1 MFLLKSFS
9 ITTLFILVIST
20 ITFSQGITDALR
32 VAEPGL
38 GIGARALGMG
48 NAYNSTSDDASAM
61 FFNPAGLGLI
71 KKLEFMGGIEYYKFN
86 NDATFFGK
94 TTEYSG
100 SSTKL
105 NQLAFAFPFP
115 TVRGSLVFGLAY
127 NGAKNLTNYM
137 SFDGYNPGNNS
148 LIQASESGELDYN
161 IPYWLYLTDTNGAVS
176 QLNGKLNQSGTV
188 IQTGSINNWVLSGAM
203 EVYPNL
209 FLGVNLGVI
218 SGEYKYTRDYYEDD
232 YAGNYAGVELS
243 PGEPDTKGF
252 QTFNMNS
259 IIKWDISGWD
269 LKVGMLYQLKKYGR
283 FGITIQFPKTYSINE
298 EFLVDAYSVFNSPL
312 GQVDLPNDIAD
323 GLSDKVEYDIY
334 SPYVIT
340 GSGALNY
347 MGIIASAEASLIDY
361 TQMEYANAKGISEK
375 SLSNMNRDITDNL
388 RAVVNLNFG
397 LEYTIA
403 PLGVRIRGG
412 FILQPSAYKDDPSDF
427 DKKYITGGL
436 GILIDQAASIDIA
449 YAHGLWKDLGDNYG
463 SNVSRTFQSIN
474 ADKLLLSF
482 AYRF

>member
-1 MFLLKSFS
+1 MFPQKVFS
-9 ITTLFILVIST
+9 KTVLFIFVVSTLV
-20 ITFSQGITDALR
+20 FSQGITDALR
-32 VAEPGL
+32 VSEPGL

-61 FFNPAGLGLI
+61 FYNPAGLGLI

-86 NDATFFGK
+86 NDATLFGA
-94 TTEYSG
+94 TTNYSS

-115 TVRGSLVFGLAY
+115 TIRGSLVFGLAY
-127 NGAKNLTNYM
+127 NGVKNLTNSM
-137 SFDGYNPGNNS
+137 SFDGYNSGNNS
-148 LIQASESGELDYN
+148 MIQELESSE
-161 IPYWLYLTDTNGAVS
+161 IPYWLYLADTNSVVS
-176 QLNGKLNQSGTV
+176 RINGKLNQSGTV
-188 IQTGSINNWVLSGAM
+188 IQTGSINNWVISGAM

-209 FLGVNLGVI
+209 FLGANLGVI
-218 SGEYKYTRDYYEDD
+218 SGEYKYTRDYFEDD
-232 YAGNYAGVELS
+232 YLGNYTNVEVS

-269 LKVGMLYQLKKYGR
+269 LKVGMLYQLKKMGR
-283 FGITIQFPKTYSINE
+283 FGITIQFPKTYSIAE

-312 GQVDLPNDIAD
+312 GTVSLPGDVAD

-334 SPYVIT
+334 TPYVIT

-347 MGIIASAEASLIDY
+347 MGFIASAEATLIDY

-375 SLSNMNRDITDNL
+375 SLSSMNKDITDNL
-388 RAVVNLNFG
+388 TAVVNLNFG

-403 PLGVRIRGG
+403 PLGIRVRGG
-412 FILQPSAYKDDPSDF
+412 FILQPSAYKEDPSDY

-436 GILIDQAASIDIA
+436 GILIDQAASVDIA
-449 YAHGLWKDLGDNYG
+449 YAHGLWKDMGDNYG
-463 SNVSRTFQSIN
+463 SNISRTFQSIST
-474 ADKLLLSF
+474 DKLLLSF